1 MNIGKV
7 PNEVLKK
14 MLFDKIKS
22 YRKDI
27 IIRPGIG
34 EDCCAVDFGEYV
46 CVMSSD
52 PITGAVND
60 VGRLSVH
67 ISCNDIASCGVE
79 PLGLINTILAP
90 AGTTEEELNQVINQI
105 LETAHS
111 VGVDIIGGHTEIT
124 DTVNRF
130 VIISTAIGKALKGKV
145 VSTSGAQPGDDVVM
159 TKSAGIEGTAIIAH
173 DREKELLKHF
183 DLNFINS
190 AKGFI
195 NKISVIREGVIAGE
209 FGVNSMH
216 DITEGGVLGAVWEV
230 CEASGTGVE
239 IYLSK
244 IPVARET
251 SEICNFFGIDPLKL
265 ISSGSMLIT
274 CKRGHELVKVLEQ
287 NRINAAVIGKVT
299 DKKDRSLITD
309 DGILEILPP
318 GSDELYK
325 VYENS

>member
-14 MLFDKIKS
+14 MVFDKLKNN
-22 YRKDI
+22 RKEVL
-27 IIRPGIG
+27 IRPGIG

-90 AGTTEEELNQVINQI
+90 EGTTEDELKQVMTQI
-105 LETAHS
+105 LETADS
-111 VGVDIIGGHTEIT
+111 LGVDIIGGHTEIT
-124 DTVNRF
+124 DTVSRF

-145 VSTSGAQPGDDVVM
+145 VSTSGAKEGDHVVM

-173 DREKELLKHF
+173 DRQDELLKHF
-183 DLNFINS
+183 DVDFISTAKSFINQ
-190 AKGFI
+190 
-195 NKISVIREGVIAGE
+195 ISVVKEGVIAGE

-216 DITEGGVLGAVWEV
+216 DITEGGVLGAIWEV
-230 CEASGTGVE
+230 CEASNTGVE
-239 IYLSK
+239 LYLNK

-251 SEICNFFGIDPLKL
+251 SEICRVFGIDPLKL

-274 CKRGHELVKVLEQ
+274 CGRGYELVQRLKE
-287 NRINAAVIGKVT
+287 NGINAAVIGKIT
-299 DKKDRSLITD
+299 GQKDRHLITD
-309 DGILEILPP
+309 DGIQEILPP

-325 VYENS
+325 VI